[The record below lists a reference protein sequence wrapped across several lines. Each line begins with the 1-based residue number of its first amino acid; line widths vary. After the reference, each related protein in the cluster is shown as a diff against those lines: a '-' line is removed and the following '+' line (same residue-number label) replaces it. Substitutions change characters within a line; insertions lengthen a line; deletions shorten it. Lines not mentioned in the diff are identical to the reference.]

1 MCKQSERLIGNGYI
15 EKGGAE
21 APFFL
26 SDLNGSVRYI
36 CFLVYTQKN
45 LFLAF
50 LYKVHKVV
58 KKKLCICWT
67 A

>member
-1 MCKQSERLIGNGYI
+1 MCKQSERFIGNGYI
-15 EKGGAE
+15 KKVGLKTL
-21 APFFL
+21 PFCL
-26 SDLNGSVRYI
+26 T
-36 CFLVYTQKN
+36 YTPKN

-67 A
+67 T